1 MLAPQEATR
10 PPELQRVGTQDLA
23 AFNRGVTLALEP
35 RYEEAAGVFVELIPR
50 FQAAGDRRRAAEA
63 IFWAGYCYEKL
74 SQYAM
79 ALEYYQRLVRK
90 YSDSPATKRALQRL
104 ERFPSRGRGAPAL
117 LSGRGDR

>member
-1 MLAPQEATR
+1 MLARREAPGPLPR
-10 PPELQRVGTQDLA
+10 QRVGTQDLA

-50 FQAAGDRRRAAEA
+50 FQDLGDQRRAAEA

-74 SQYAM
+74 SQYAV
-79 ALEYYQRLVRK
+79 ALEYYQRLVRE

-104 ERFPSRGRGAPAL
+104 EHFPSRGRGASAS